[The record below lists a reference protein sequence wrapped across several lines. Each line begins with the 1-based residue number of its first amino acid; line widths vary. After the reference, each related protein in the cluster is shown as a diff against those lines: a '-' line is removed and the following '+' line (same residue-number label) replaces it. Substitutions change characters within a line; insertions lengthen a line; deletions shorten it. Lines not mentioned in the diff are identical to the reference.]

1 MMTPPP
7 RVYLERSEPAARLSR
22 FYGLEVAADLF
33 GEWCLTRR
41 WGRIGSAGRRQVRS
55 FTSREQAEEALRQF
69 LVAKQRRG
77 YQPR

>member
-1 MMTPPP
+1 MMTPPQ
-7 RVYLERSEPAARLSR
+7 RVYLERTEPSVRLSR

-55 FTSREQAEEALRQF
+55 FTSREQAEKALRQF

>member
-1 MMTPPP
+1 MVTLLP
-7 RVYLERSEPAARLSR
+7 RVYLERTEPAARLSR
-22 FYGLEVAADLF
+22 FYGLEVAVDLF

-69 LVAKQRRG
+69 LAAKQRRG
-77 YQPR
+77 YRPR